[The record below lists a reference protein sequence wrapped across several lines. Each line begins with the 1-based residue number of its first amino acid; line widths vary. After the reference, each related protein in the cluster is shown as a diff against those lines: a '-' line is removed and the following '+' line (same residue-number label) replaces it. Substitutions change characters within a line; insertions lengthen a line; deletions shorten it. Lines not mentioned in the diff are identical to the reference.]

1 MGDSVEKHGEWETS
15 CRMAFVTPMDWMQL
29 CIGRLL
35 TVYLGLEDLNSFK
48 TQLWVWKSKD
58 RH

>member
-1 MGDSVEKHGEWETS
+1 MGNGKHPAGWLLLHPWIGCS
-15 CRMAFVTPMDWMQL
+15 FVF
-29 CIGRLL
+29 GRLL
-35 TVYLGLEDLNSFK
+35 SVYLGLEDLNSFK